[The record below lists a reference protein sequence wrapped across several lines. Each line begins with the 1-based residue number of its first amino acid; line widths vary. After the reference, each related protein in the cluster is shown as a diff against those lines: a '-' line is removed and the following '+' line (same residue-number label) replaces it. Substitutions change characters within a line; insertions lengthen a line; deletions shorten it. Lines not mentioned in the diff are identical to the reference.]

1 MLNDRCYG
9 KNKAGKEHDEFQE
22 GASEME
28 GGDKVSHTDI

>member
-1 MLNDRCYG
+1 ME